1 MRFEC
6 MFSFYFSW
14 TGNFKSFFRAGFSFH
29 FWHDSF
35 FYYFFLGAIIIIIF
49 FPSNLGIF
57 STIPYSSN
65 ACANFNNN
73 ISPLS
78 LKIIVLPLKKTKALT
93 FAPSCKNFI
102 ACFNLKS
109 KSWSPVFGPNLSS
122 FITTFWAFDFIAF
135 CFFFWS

>member
-1 MRFEC
+1 M
-6 MFSFYFSW
+6 
-14 TGNFKSFFRAGFSFH
+14 
-29 FWHDSF
+29 
-35 FYYFFLGAIIIIIF
+35 IIIIF

-109 KSWSPVFGPNLSS
+109 KS
-122 FITTFWAFDFIAF
+122 
-135 CFFFWS
+135 